1 MCLPLLRSFPPL
13 WVKPVF
19 WETNGFFPP
28 FSPFQGDMG
37 KAMKLE
43 KLMKQMGDGKK
54 GYHTIAGGNNNYLAG
69 NHSTTNGTLGG
80 GRSKL

>member
-1 MCLPLLRSFPPL
+1 
-13 WVKPVF
+13 
-19 WETNGFFPP
+19 
-28 FSPFQGDMG
+28 MG

-54 GYHTIAGGNNNYLAG
+54 GYHTIAGGNNNNYLAG

>member
-1 MCLPLLRSFPPL
+1 
-13 WVKPVF
+13 
-19 WETNGFFPP
+19 
-28 FSPFQGDMG
+28 MG